1 MADRQKKN
9 HPKNIKYI
17 FQFGIEEHLCQ
28 SKRMSEALKGR
39 GDEEERVLKEE
50 ELVEVEKWMSDRRAV
65 RGPWERRDKDWVRRK
80 STIKK
85 LIEES
90 DWEKCER
97 AFKKTDGL
105 CKRKSVKEMTGAEW
119 GGGKT

>member
-50 ELVEVEKWMSDRRAV
+50 ELVEVEK
-65 RGPWERRDKDWVRRK
+65 
-80 STIKK
+80 
-85 LIEES
+85 
-90 DWEKCER
+90 
-97 AFKKTDGL
+97 
-105 CKRKSVKEMTGAEW
+105 
-119 GGGKT
+119 